1 MKTVKE
7 IPSQSN
13 EVVVPSSDT
22 PVATI
27 ASPKAHAPRDA
38 LPTEA
43 RPDGSTVEVCDPS
56 HWELTGGGTDTRKS
70 KVNLPNQTT

>member
-1 MKTVKE
+1 MTTIKE
-7 IPSQSN
+7 IPSPTN

-27 ASPKAHAPRDA
+27 ASPEAHAPRDA

-43 RPDGSTVEVCDPS
+43 RPEGSTVEVCDPS
-56 HWELTGGGTDTRKS
+56 HWELTGVALTLAKAR
-70 KVNLPNQTT
+70 